1 MRLLKHAG
9 RPGRPRRLMAE
20 ARSAGNWRISLAPG
34 TELPEGLVG
43 FLGGRGIQQAGI
55 RLLGGSFDCLHL
67 RAGRA
72 SDRGRPLAAPGES
85 RRLQGPLLLVGG
97 EGVLGCGPDGRP
109 LLHCQVMAVDG
120 EGRLQGGNL
129 PARGS
134 RVGAGGLVV
143 LVSALAG
150 AGFITVEDSET
161 GVSLFEP
168 VPEPA

>member
-9 RPGRPRRLMAE
+9 RPGWPRRLMAE
-20 ARSAGNWRISLAPG
+20 ARSAGNWRISFAPG
-34 TELPEGLVG
+34 TEMPEGLVG
-43 FLGGRGIQQAGI
+43 FLAGRGIFQAGI
-55 RLLGGSFDCLHL
+55 RLLGGSFDSLHL

-72 SDRGRPLAAPGES
+72 DERGLPLAVPGES
-85 RRLQGPLLLVGG
+85 RRLEGPLLLVGG

-109 LLHCQVMAVDG
+109 LLHCQVVAVDC

-143 LVSALAG
+143 LVTALAG
-150 AGFITVEDSET
+150 AGFTTVEDTET
-161 GVSLFEP
+161 GISLFEP
-168 VPEPA
+168 VPESA